1 MMGSRSLT
9 KKNPAVSL
17 EEGGRL
23 RFGQTVSPHN
33 LGADVR
39 ECDDACLNE
48 VPCKVQ
54 FGFKMLVA
62 LGFDGV
68 VGEINGTGVVTLEH
82 NGRGNVASGLFTAA
96 NDSGFGGFDAGG
108 NREDAKVNK
117 KTAQVNGFAR
127 GVVQTDVFG
136 VARGRGGRLLETAR
150 KGYDGGGWVE
160 AKKETAGRVER
171 IGAIGKRGVGIAL
184 EADGTVT
191 LAESKAE
198 VESA

>member
-82 NGRGNVASGLFTAA
+82 NGRGNVASGLFAAA

-127 GVVQTDVFG
+127 GVVH
-136 VARGRGGRLLETAR
+136 GRGGRLLETAR

-160 AKKETAGRVER
+160 AKKETAGGVER

-191 LAESKAE
+191 LAESEAK